1 MQASIAG
8 PRAAAGWGARL
19 IEALNHPRFLPL
31 CFGLFIALRVLVLL
45 VPVDPVS
52 DAEWYFK
59 RALVMAA
66 GQGYSE
72 NGVPT
77 AFWPVGYPAFLA
89 GLFSVFGGSVLV
101 GQIANVLLAAATF
114 PLVYLTAR
122 QIFRDEAAARLALL
136 LLAIYPNNIAYAA
149 LMATETLFT
158 FLLLLATWLLLRSR
172 SLPSLLAAG
181 LVFGLATLVKSQTI
195 LLIPPL
201 VLLAGWQRWAWR
213 PIWLGIAR
221 SVLVLAVAIAA
232 VSPWS
237 WRNQQVLG
245 QWIMVSTNGGISL
258 LCGNNPSVVGDY
270 RRDFS
275 CDDPIFE
282 GVRFSVADQVAA
294 DKRAR
299 DIAFQWIRDNP
310 GDFVGMF
317 PKKIF
322 RLWAPDGEAEWAYQ
336 AGSPVYDANATVFRA
351 VRVINQGIYTLMLAA
366 ALAAIAVLALRRAPP
381 VVFLGLAV
389 AAVHTVVS
397 MVFSGQSRYHF
408 PAMPYLIAY
417 AAWIAVWLA
426 SRRDPARM
434 ARAIEPADRAR
445 D

>member
-1 MQASIAG
+1 MHASISG
-8 PRAAAGWGARL
+8 SRAAAGWGARL
-19 IEALNHPRFLPL
+19 IDALDHPRFLPL
-31 CFGLFIALRVLVLL
+31 CFALFMALRVLVLL
-45 VPVDPVS
+45 VPVEPVS
-52 DAEWYFK
+52 DYAWYFK

-101 GQIANVLLAAATF
+101 GQIANLVLAAATF
-114 PLVYLTAR
+114 LLVYLTSR
-122 QIFRDEAAARLALL
+122 QVFRDESAARLALL
-136 LLAIYPNNIAYAA
+136 LLAIYPNNIAYVA
-149 LMATETLFT
+149 LIATETLFT

-181 LVFGLATLVKSQTI
+181 VVFGLATLVKSQTI

-221 SVLVLAVAIAA
+221 GALVLAVAIVT

-294 DKRAR
+294 DRRAR
-299 DIAFQWIRDNP
+299 DLAFQWIRDNP

-336 AGSPVYDANATVFRA
+336 AGSPVYDANAAVFRA
-351 VRVINQGIYTLMLAA
+351 VRVVNQGIYTLMIAA
-366 ALAAIAVLALRRAPP
+366 ALAAIAVLALKRAPP

-389 AAVHTVVS
+389 AVVHTVVS

-426 SRRDPARM
+426 SQCDPGRM
-434 ARAIEPADRAR
+434 ARAIEPRH
-445 D
+445 